1 MGSTARLRLSP
12 SPSSV
17 SGSLCPASARSVYPM
32 GSVAV
37 RVTSRC
43 RWLGAESRLGKSQ
56 FFGAGKPLVHLQKR
70 GWSLG
75 WEGRAAGRTVVMAN
89 LSGAKIK
96 VIGVGGGG
104 NNAVNRMIGSGI
116 QGVDFWAINTDVQAL
131 QKSQAQHRVQIGE
144 ALTRGLGTGGKP
156 FLGEQAAEE
165 SIDII
170 AEAVVDADLVFITA
184 GMGGGT
190 GSGAAPV
197 VARVAKEAGQLTVGV
212 VTYPFTFEGRRRS
225 QQAVEAI
232 ENLRKSVDSLIVIPN
247 DRLLDVSGDKTPLQE
262 AFSLADD
269 VLRQGVQGISDIITT
284 PGLVNV
290 DFADVRAVMSNS
302 GTAMLGVGSS
312 SGKNRAEEAAI
323 QAASAPLIER
333 SIEQATGIV
342 YNITGGSDLTLQ
354 EVNTV
359 SQIVTG
365 LADPSANIIF
375 GAVVDDKY
383 TGEVHVTIIA
393 TGFSHTFEKLLVDPK
408 AARAEVQ
415 ETPSNTP
422 EKPRKQS
429 TLNLFRQGLNRKG
442 FL

>member
-1 MGSTARLRLSP
+1 MGTLARLSP
-12 SPSSV
+12 SPSPSASASSV
-17 SGSLCPASARSVYPM
+17 SGARSMSVM
-32 GSVAV
+32 SSVA
-37 RVTSRC
+37 RQC
-43 RWLGAESRLGKSQ
+43 GCAEAQKLGKSQ
-56 FFGAGKPLVHLQKR
+56 FLGNLNLVLQQRVEVQAR
-70 GWSLG
+70 GWRQRRVG
-75 WEGRAAGRTVVMAN
+75 VRRAVVVA
-89 LSGAKIK
+89 SGAKIK

-131 QKSQAQHRVQIGE
+131 QKSKAEHRVQIGE

-165 SIDII
+165 SIEII

-225 QQAVEAI
+225 QQAVDAI
-232 ENLRKSVDSLIVIPN
+232 EQLQKSVDSLIVIPN

-290 DFADVRAVMSNS
+290 DFADVRAIMSNS

-312 SGKNRAEEAAI
+312 SGKNRAEEAAV

-359 SQIVTG
+359 SEIVTG

-393 TGFSHTFEKLLVDPK
+393 TGFSHNFQKSLVDPR
-408 AARAEVQ
+408 AARSEPVQ
-415 ETPSNTP
+415 EAPRSTP
-422 EKPRKQS
+422 EVPRKQTTPILS
-429 TLNLFRQGLNRKG
+429 RFRQGLGGKG
-442 FL
+442 IL